1 MIFQSNWGQSK
12 ISQSKWS
19 QSKQFPSQNDPST
32 VDPSPIN
39 PSLNDSG
46 PFILVVKSLKRETF
60 QWLALLAGQRCC
72 LLRHFFRSERLAGGQ
87 KAAPLL
93 SSGDGS
99 AWQDCCSTQK
109 LKAFSFRT
117 GRLTRKR
124 FHRFLCIIVS
134 TAFYRLPCWSRHFL
148 PHQPWQEMPHHH
160 FLVPLFPQ
168 IIWGWFALPPGR
180 LLSPVFL
187 GPSEGLGYCP
197 SVEIETVP
205 GHSDPPDVSRNCVA
219 KRWEASPGSR
229 FWVTSVSWRGQ
240 GGLEGLVTWV
250 ASVVSRAVDTEA
262 RFPIGWAG
270 FPAKISGAYSTLA

>member
-1 MIFQSNWGQSK
+1 MIYQYKWCFSIIGASPNDLSLNDLPNDFSVPMIFQSKWFFSPNDFSVQMIFPSK
-12 ISQSKWS
+12 WSQSKWS
-19 QSKQFPSQNDPST
+19 QSKQFPSPNDPSP

-134 TAFYRLPCWSRHFL
+134 TAFYRPPCWSRCFL
-148 PHQPWQEMPHHH
+148 PHQPWQEMPYHS
-160 FLVPLFPQ
+160 FFAALFILEFRPTGPLVLT
-168 IIWGWFALPPGR
+168 R
-180 LLSPVFL
+180 
-187 GPSEGLGYCP
+187 
-197 SVEIETVP
+197 
-205 GHSDPPDVSRNCVA
+205 
-219 KRWEASPGSR
+219 
-229 FWVTSVSWRGQ
+229 
-240 GGLEGLVTWV
+240 
-250 ASVVSRAVDTEA
+250 
-262 RFPIGWAG
+262 
-270 FPAKISGAYSTLA
+270 